1 MVHNSNNL
9 LQKQNEILYE
19 NQKVIKEMVQK
30 TNEKPNS
37 TKVIFGW

>member
-1 MVHNSNNL
+1 MVHNSNNI

-30 TNEKPNS
+30 TNEKPHNNK
-37 TKVIFGW
+37 KVTIY